1 MDKAKNLLEH
11 VPSSQVQFV
20 QSSVYDTGLPDDSY
34 DFAIA
39 RLLFLHLNDPQEAVQ
54 EIYRILKPGGK
65 LVIIYIDD
73 GIFGAV
79 NPDIPSLPSV
89 IRKVAEQQA
98 TKGGNRIIGR
108 SLPRLLT
115 RAGFSDVDMDVV
127 IQHSDLHRIE
137 GFKLQFDINRFV
149 PFLRNGVINEQE
161 YNELKQAHENINNS
175 HEAYAM
181 MTFVMA
187 CGKKV

>member
-1 MDKAKNLLEH
+1 M
-11 VPSSQVQFV
+11 
-20 QSSVYDTGLPDDSY
+20 
-34 DFAIA
+34 
-39 RLLFLHLNDPQEAVQ
+39 NDPQEAVR
-54 EIYRILKPGGK
+54 EICRILKPGGK
-65 LVIIYIDD
+65 LVIIDIDD

-89 IRKVAEQQA
+89 LRKVRSNKLV
-98 TKGGNRIIGR
+98 KGAIE
-108 SLPRLLT
+108 
-115 RAGFSDVDMDVV
+115 VV
-127 IQHSDLHRIE
+127 IQHSDLHGIE
-137 GFKLQFDINRFV
+137 GFKRQFDSNRFV

>member
-1 MDKAKNLLEH
+1 M
-11 VPSSQVQFV
+11 QFV

-34 DFAIA
+34 DFAIV
-39 RLLFLHLNDPQEAVQ
+39 RLLFLHLNDPQEAVR
-54 EIYRILKPGGK
+54 EIYI
-65 LVIIYIDD
+65 D

-79 NPDIPSLPSV
+79 NPDIPSLTSV
-89 IRKVAEQQA
+89 LRKVAEQQA

-115 RAGFSDVDMDVV
+115 RAGFSDVDMDIV
-127 IQHSDLHRIE
+127 IQHSNFHGIE
-137 GFKLQFDINRFV
+137 GFKRQFDINRFV